1 MSRPLVRVAANT
13 INHGHGNTLSMAGK
27 KAKKDID
34 TLKIDGVDHIVSDLS
49 EAARA
54 QIANIKYC
62 DQQIARC
69 QNEWAVA
76 DTARLAYTAAL
87 KNEAK

>member
-1 MSRPLVRVAANT
+1 
-13 INHGHGNTLSMAGK
+13 MAGK
-27 KAKKDID
+27 KAQKDTE
-34 TLKIDGVDHIVSDLS
+34 TLKIDGVDYAVSDLS

-54 QIANIKYC
+54 QIANIQYC
-62 DQQIARC
+62 DQQIAQR
-69 QNEWAVA
+69 QSEWAVA